1 MGIFDRIQAEVE
13 ERERREGITP
23 SALLDLPP
31 EQRRLINHI
40 TRSGEQTAAQAA
52 SALDVPLDQVQE
64 MLDLLAEKGYLE
76 REKRPEGWVYRTRF
90 GRKRARQVPAGIWS
104 ALGGEKEKPEE

>member
-31 EQRRLINHI
+31 DQRRLINQI
-40 TRSGEQTAAQAA
+40 TRGGEQTPSQLAE
-52 SALDVPLDQVQE
+52 ALGEPLDRVQE
-64 MLDLLAEKGYLE
+64 ALDLLAEKGYLE

-90 GRKRARQVPAGIWS
+90 GRKRARQIPVGIWS
-104 ALGGEKEKPEE
+104 ALRGGEEE